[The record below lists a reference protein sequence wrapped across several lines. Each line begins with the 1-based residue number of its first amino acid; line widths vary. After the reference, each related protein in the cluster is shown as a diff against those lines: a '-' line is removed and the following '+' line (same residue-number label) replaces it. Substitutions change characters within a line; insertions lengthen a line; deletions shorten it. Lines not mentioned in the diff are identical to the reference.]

1 MRRASASMLLL
12 AALALAAPAAAQL
25 VEVGK
30 APRSDR
36 SAKTRELRVLRL
48 GIVAPVRRDAALA
61 RVEPFRAHLAGSL
74 DTSVTVQTF
83 DDETALVGALVAGRI
98 DYAPLSALGFAVASR
113 RCDCVEPLAAP
124 RAADRAPGWHAVVLA
139 RPGAAPAKVGDLA
152 GLRLAVTEGDA
163 IGTRRLPLML
173 LARLGLTGDK
183 APVLVETAG
192 PKEAMGALMEGRAD
206 AAVVWSSLDGDPQE
220 GWSRGTPAEM
230 VAAGLV
236 KPSDYRVVWSSPVL
250 PLGPHVVRAALDEA
264 TKRRLRELLIQLD
277 TDPELYEA
285 IERENSGGF
294 VRVGTPAYR
303 PFIDLLAPDDAGPD
317 KPTTTGTAPGRG

>member
-1 MRRASASMLLL
+1 MRRACASMLIL
-12 AALALAAPAAAQL
+12 ALFALATPAAAQL
-25 VEVGK
+25 VEIGK
-30 APRSDR
+30 APKSDK

-48 GIVAPVRRDAALA
+48 GLVAPVRREAALA

-83 DDETALVGALVAGRI
+83 DDENALIAALVAGRV

-113 RCDCVEPLAAP
+113 RCGCVEPLAAP
-124 RAADRAPGWHAVVLA
+124 RAADRAPGWHAVVLG
-139 RPGAAPAKVGDLA
+139 RPGAAPARVGELA
-152 GLRLAVTEGDA
+152 GLKLAITEGDA

-173 LARLGLTGDK
+173 LSRLGLVGDK

-192 PKEAMGALMEGRAD
+192 PQEAMTALIEGRVD

-230 VAAGLV
+230 VAAGLA

-250 PLGPHVVRAALDEA
+250 PLGPHTVRATLDEA

-285 IERENSGGF
+285 IERENGGGF

-303 PFIDLLAPDDAGPD
+303 PFIDLLAPDDAGSD
-317 KPTTTGTAPGRG
+317 KPQTTGTSPGRG